1 MTQIMYTY
9 PAMLAQAAEMNTYAA
24 ALQVVGADVASEQAS
39 LAGAWQGD
47 TGSSYQAWQ
56 ARWNQGMEELVMA
69 YRAMA
74 GAHEQ
79 NTLAMHARDTA
90 EGAKW
95 A

>member
-9 PAMLAQAAEMNTYAA
+9 PAMLAQAAEMNGFAA

-47 TGSSYQAWQ
+47 TGTSYQAWQ
-56 ARWNQGMEELVMA
+56 TRWNQSMEELVMA

-74 GAHEQ
+74 SSYEQ
-79 NTLAMHARDTA
+79 NTLSMNARDMA

-95 A
+95 M

>member
-9 PAMLAQAAEMNTYAA
+9 PAMLAQAAEMNGYAA
-24 ALQVVGADVASEQAS
+24 TLQVVGSDVASEQAS

-47 TGSSYQAWQ
+47 TGTSYQGWQ
-56 ARWNQGMEELVMA
+56 ARWNQSMEELVMA

-74 GAHEQ
+74 SSHEQ
-79 NTLAMHARDTA
+79 NTLSMNARDMA

-95 A
+95 V